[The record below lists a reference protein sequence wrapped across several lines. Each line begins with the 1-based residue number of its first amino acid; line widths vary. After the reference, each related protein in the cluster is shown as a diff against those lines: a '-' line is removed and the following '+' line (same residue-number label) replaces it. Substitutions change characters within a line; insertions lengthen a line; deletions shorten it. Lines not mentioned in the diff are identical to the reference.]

1 MVTVIF
7 PAAGVG
13 RRMGAGKNKALL
25 NLCGKPILVRTLLA
39 FSGCDKGM
47 DCRTE
52 DGKDRYGRSGRGR
65 RCSCDSLP

>member
-39 FSGCDKGM
+39 FPDA
-47 DCRTE
+47 T
-52 DGKDRYGRSGRGR
+52 RSTISLLPWGR
-65 RCSCDSLP
+65 RKWMRFRGCSTKRRG